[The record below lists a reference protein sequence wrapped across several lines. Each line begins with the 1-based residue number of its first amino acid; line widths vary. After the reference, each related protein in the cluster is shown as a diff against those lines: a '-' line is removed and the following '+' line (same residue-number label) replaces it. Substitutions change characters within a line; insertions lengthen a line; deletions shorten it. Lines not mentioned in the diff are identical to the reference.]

1 MQNTLVI
8 KLLVVCV
15 GNICRSPMAA
25 ALFEKT
31 SDAEVK
37 FEVRSSGIAALV
49 GNSADPH
56 SVTLCRELGL
66 DIDSHVSRQISD
78 EDVAWAD
85 VIFVMDTE
93 QQFYIEK
100 NYPEAADKTFRL
112 GELDDVEIEDPYT
125 EEIEAFRTA
134 LEAIRR
140 GVKGW
145 RRKIMNG

>member
-25 ALFEKT
+25 ALFEKA
-31 SDAEVK
+31 SDQEVK
-37 FEVRSSGIAALV
+37 FEARSCGIAALV
-49 GNSADPH
+49 GRPADPH
-56 SVTLCRELGL
+56 SVTLCRELGS
-66 DIDSHVSRQISD
+66 DITDHVSRQISN
-78 EDVAWAD
+78 EDLAWAD
-85 VIFVMDTE
+85 VVFVMDTE

-125 EEIEAFRTA
+125 EEIEAFQIA
-134 LEAIRR
+134 LDAIRR
-140 GVKGW
+140 GIKSW
-145 RRKIMNG
+145 RRKIIAG